1 MSLAGEGLKLAT
13 MFLDLRIKGH
23 LDPKW
28 SDWFDGLDMRH
39 LPDGST
45 QISGPVIDQAAL
57 YGLLNR
63 ARDLGLTLLAV
74 SVETAAP
81 DNETSPTDSTQ

>member
-1 MSLAGEGLKLAT
+1 

-23 LDPKW
+23 LEPKW

-45 QISGPVIDQAAL
+45 QILGPVTDQAAL
-57 YGLLNR
+57 YGLLSR
-63 ARDLGLTLLAV
+63 ARDLGMTLLAV
-74 SVETAAP
+74 SVETAVSTEESP
-81 DNETSPTDSTQ
+81 PTDSTC